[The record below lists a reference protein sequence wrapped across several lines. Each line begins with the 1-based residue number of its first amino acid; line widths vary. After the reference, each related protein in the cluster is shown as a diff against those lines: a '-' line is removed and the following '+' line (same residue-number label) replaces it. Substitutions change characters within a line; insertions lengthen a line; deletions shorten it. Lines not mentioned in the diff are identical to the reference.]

1 MTGEHAVIR
10 AEERLE
16 VGTEVIPVGRA
27 RLVVETT
34 TEEVLVPVRVTRQRV
49 RVETSGPP
57 DTAAVDVERTGRTT
71 GWLTL
76 HGDEPVVT
84 VRSVPTER
92 VRLVTEWVAGEAE
105 VTTTV
110 SREVV
115 EVDTQP

>member
-1 MTGEHAVIR
+1 MTGEHAVTR

-49 RVETSGPP
+49 RVEMTGSP
-57 DTAAVDVERTGRTT
+57 DTSAVDVPRTGQTT

-76 HGDEPVVT
+76 YADEPVVT

-92 VRLVTEWVAGEAE
+92 VRLATAWVPGEAE

-115 EVDTQP
+115 EVDTLH